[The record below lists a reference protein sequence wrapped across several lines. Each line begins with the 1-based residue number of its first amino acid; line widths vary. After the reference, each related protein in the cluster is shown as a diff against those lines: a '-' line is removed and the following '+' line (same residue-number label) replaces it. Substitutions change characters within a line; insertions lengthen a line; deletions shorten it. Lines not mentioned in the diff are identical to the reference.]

1 MWTYVIIHLS
11 KSMEYT
17 ISRINPNVNHRL
29 WLIIICQCWFTDCN
43 KCVTVVQ
50 DGNSGG
56 GFVFVKAEGNVNSVS
71 LLLTF
76 ADNLKCYKK
85 TGSINRHTLI
95 QTATTMHL
103 NSTPK
108 TEYKYLGINAP
119 KYIQNLYVIYYKIL
133 MQEIN
138 KT

>member
-1 MWTYVIIHLS
+1 M
-11 KSMEYT
+11 
-17 ISRINPNVNHRL
+17 
-29 WLIIICQCWFTDCN
+29 
-43 KCVTVVQ
+43 Q

-95 QTATTMHL
+95 QTATTKHL

-119 KYIQNLYVIYYKIL
+119 KSTQYLYVIYYKIL
-133 MQEIN
+133 MQEIS